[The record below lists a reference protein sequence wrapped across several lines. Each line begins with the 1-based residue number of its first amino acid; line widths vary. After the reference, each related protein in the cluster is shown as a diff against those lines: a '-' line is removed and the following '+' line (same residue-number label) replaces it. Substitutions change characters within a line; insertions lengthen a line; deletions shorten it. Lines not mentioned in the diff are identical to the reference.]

1 MRSIEGTA
9 PIWLQVE
16 PDGMAHN
23 LRITGSLGMGVD
35 EKALDA
41 VRAWRFQPG
50 EKPPGQRHRRG
61 RGEFPSAVTV
71 RSQLPDAIARRY
83 SVRVTLFSVRG
94 WSGLS
99 PFFAARC
106 AAKSCAGMMY
116 GIGVITS
123 LSRFG
128 RRMRCAV

>member
-50 EKPPGQRHRRG
+50 EKP
-61 RGEFPSAVTV
+61 
-71 RSQLPDAIARRY
+71 RSKSSP
-83 SVRVTLFSVRG
+83 
-94 WSGLS
+94 WS
-99 PFFAARC
+99 R
-106 AAKSCAGMMY
+106 
-116 GIGVITS
+116 
-123 LSRFG
+123 
-128 RRMRCAV
+128 